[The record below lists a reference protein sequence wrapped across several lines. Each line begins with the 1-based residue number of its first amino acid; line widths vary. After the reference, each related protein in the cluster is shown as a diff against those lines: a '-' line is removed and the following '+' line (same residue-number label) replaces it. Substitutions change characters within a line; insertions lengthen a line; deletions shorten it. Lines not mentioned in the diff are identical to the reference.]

1 MLSWI
6 KLLSY
11 TISYLNLL
19 ENNIIF
25 GWTVKEMMQ
34 NKILQIQGLISH
46 K

>member
-11 TISYLNLL
+11 TITYLNLL
-19 ENNIIF
+19 ENIIF
-25 GWTVKEMMQ
+25 GWKVKEMMQ
-34 NKILQIQGLISH
+34 NKILQVQGLISH

>member
-11 TISYLNLL
+11 TMTYLNLL

-25 GWTVKEMMQ
+25 GWKVKEMMQ
-34 NKILQIQGLISH
+34 NKILQI
-46 K
+46 